1 MFGGGAVA
9 KQAGIFGFGYNRV
22 NYKFDQGQRW
32 GRFTTGRQM
41 EIKRTS
47 MFRED
52 VTDLATVSAS
62 KLKIYAP
69 ILTMSLGY
77 CLTIFVEAR
86 SGLKF
91 PAPPTFASGLYLQ
104 CLGIAFAF
112 MTLSTWLCFHAAQ
125 RAQVAMVQ
133 LRTRRVRLPVPTQ
146 RQLDSARK
154 LLSTY
159 EEQSVY
165 DMFRLPF
172 VMPNSGNTPP
182 GSDDDAGGVKTK
194 KTKEADKSG
203 YAKGGLPGMAA
214 KMKGKVKDIKEEA
227 GGSKKEIAHSARI
240 PGTTSGAPSWIQ
252 KELEAREDLPG
263 ASPSGHGLEAPS
275 EPYEHFELV
284 REAQKEYWCAEA
296 YCRVTFLIGFMHMI
310 HSFAYWLTLH
320 CIAELGMM
328 WCSIVVGIS
337 LSSAVWV
344 MFRLDVLPDH
354 GGCLPIEAAGP
365 SVTAISLAL
374 AYTHAPTQSTIDI
387 SRAAA
392 ILIYLMNLAWTF
404 RLYMIAQPANSA
416 ANHEARE
423 TGGRLFNQTASC
435 ETPTWLPAAFQHVS
449 YLVAPPKTQAQL
461 SKEQADRNHSQAAD
475 DPLVKVDMTPWYY
488 VRTLLFFTFLGWTIL
503 LTGRIVECIMSER
516 MLVTNP
522 GAPPWSR
529 VGQWY
534 GWESGPISS
543 KHYAH
548 VTPQRGHFAWQRGW
562 GPQGQQELWA
572 SDMFGFHPEADM
584 HWAEDEGPEPL
595 VGVAGKGEN
604 TWAEGVINFGRRWE
618 GGHDWLDSGGH
629 RRLQSIVPGIVVPV
643 VPVDV
648 QWPALFEPEFLACGP
663 QGEVAAFGSSGMGA
677 MIPVDVEKGE
687 PSGRAEPFSLEGL
700 LELGMARGVNWVNE
714 RILVSTGSGS
724 IAACP
729 IAAGQSSC
737 SDLGL
742 PKLPSYSD
750 GKVTAAIEAQGEQP
764 FRAAVALGS
773 QILMHKLINS
783 AWHVTAE
790 VRLPLRV
797 EGQTELPEI
806 VHLMADHG
814 RLLVTTS
821 DGSVFQ
827 WRMQDGQTVA
837 EAEREA
843 PAAGPRRQWRAGC
856 ALPTGKV
863 ARLASKRSGAGA
875 WQPELLI

>member
-1 MFGGGAVA
+1 MFGGGVA
-9 KQAGIFGFGYNRV
+9 KQVGVFGFGYNRA

-52 VTDLATVSAS
+52 VTDLASVSAS

-104 CLGIAFAF
+104 CLGIAFGF

-133 LRTRRVRLPVPTQ
+133 LRTRRVRVPVPTQ
-146 RQLDSARK
+146 RQLDSARRI
-154 LLSTY
+154 LSTY

-182 GSDDDAGGVKTK
+182 GSDEEGKPK
-194 KTKEADKSG
+194 KAKEADKAG
-203 YAKGGLPGMAA
+203 YSKGGLPGMAA
-214 KMKGKVKDIKEEA
+214 KMKGKVKDIKDEA
-227 GGSKKEIAHSARI
+227 GGSKKEIAHAARI
-240 PGTTSGAPSWIQ
+240 PGTTAGAPSWIS
-252 KELEAREDLPG
+252 KELDAREELPG
-263 ASPSGHGLEAPS
+263 ASPSAHGLDAPS

-310 HSFAYWLTLH
+310 QSFAYWLTLH
-320 CIAELGMM
+320 NIAELGMVWNAM
-328 WCSIVVGIS
+328 VCGIT
-337 LSSAVWV
+337 LSAGVWV

-354 GGCLPIEAAGP
+354 GGCFPIEAAGP
-365 SVTAISLAL
+365 SVSCMSLAL
-374 AYTHAPTQSTIDI
+374 AYSHSPSQSVIDI
-387 SRAAA
+387 SRAVA
-392 ILIYLMNLAWTF
+392 ILCYLMHLAWTF
-404 RLYMIAQPANSA
+404 RLYMVAQPANSM
-416 ANHEARE
+416 ANHQAKE
-423 TGGRLFNQTASC
+423 TGGRLFNQSASC

-449 YLVAPPKTQAQL
+449 YLVAPPKTKAQL
-461 SKEQADRNHSQAAD
+461 AQEQSDREHSKASD
-475 DPLVKVDMTPWYY
+475 DPMVKIDMTPWYY
-488 VRTLLFFTFLGWTIL
+488 TRTLLGFTFLGWLIL
-503 LTGRIVECIMSER
+503 LTGRIVECTMSER

-522 GAPPWSR
+522 GAPPWTR
-529 VGQWY
+529 IGQWY

-584 HWAEDEGPEPL
+584 HWAEPEGPEPL
-595 VGVAGKGEN
+595 IGVAGKGEN
-604 TWAEGVINFGRRWE
+604 TWAEGVINYGRRWE

-629 RRLQSIVPGIVVPV
+629 RRLRSIVPGFVRPV
-643 VPVDV
+643 VPAAV
-648 QWPALFEPEFLACGP
+648 QWPALLEPKFLACGS
-663 QGEVAAFGSSGMGA
+663 QGQVAALGAGGMGA
-677 MIPVDVEKGE
+677 FIPAEVVNGE
-687 PSGRAEPFSLEGL
+687 ASGHAASFSLDGL
-700 LELGMARGVNWVNE
+700 LELGMARGLNWASDRLLVN
-714 RILVSTGSGS
+714 TGSGS
-724 IAACP
+724 IAACSAP
-729 IAAGQSSC
+729 TDRSLC

-742 PKLPSYSD
+742 PKLPSYAD
-750 GKVTAAIEAQGEQP
+750 GKVLAVIEAKEDQP

-773 QILMHKLINS
+773 QILMHQLVNS

-790 VRLPLRV
+790 VLLPFSV
-797 EGQTELPEI
+797 EGQGESHEI
-806 VHLMADHG
+806 IHLVADHG
-814 RLLVTTS
+814 KLLVTTS
-821 DGSVFQ
+821 EGSVFQ
-827 WRMQDGQTVA
+827 WRMQDGQAIA

-843 PAAGPRRQWRAGC
+843 PAAGPRRQWHAAC

-863 ARLASKRSGAGA
+863 ARLASKRRGAGE